1 MKALRR
7 FDAMNVFEVIQTRR
21 SIRRYEGRQVEEGK
35 LLRVLEA
42 GRLSPSAAN
51 KQPWRFVVAG

>member
-1 MKALRR
+1 
-7 FDAMNVFEVIQTRR
+7 MNVFEVIQTRR